1 MKRRRFLEVS
11 GVALSV
17 SALPRDASGATA
29 SGLEPRVRR
38 GAASDVVVVG
48 GGAFGSW
55 TSFYLQNRGVP
66 TLLVDAYGPGNPR
79 STSGGDTRGIRAAYG
94 DREVYTRWAVEALA
108 RWKAWDEEW
117 EANLLIPT
125 GRISMAPSL
134 SDSMR
139 AAKAVLDRN
148 GVENEMLDHDEFAYR
163 YPQINPEGVE
173 VCHFEPTA
181 ATVRS
186 AHACRVVVEEFQ
198 KLGGELQ
205 IARVMPGESNG
216 NRLTSLTLADGTSI
230 AAESFVFACGPWL
243 PRLFPD
249 LLGDRIATP
258 RRDVFY
264 FGTPAGDERFSWP
277 SLPNFSEGSHNVY
290 GFPSIDY
297 RGVKVAPTGG
307 SVRFN
312 PDTDERIVV
321 GYQIKRAREYL
332 ALRFPDLKDQPVIES
347 RVCQLEDTPDR
358 HFVIDRHPRWENVWL
373 TGGGTGHAFKH
384 GPVLGDYIAARV
396 MGEATDRNLD
406 NLFAL

>member
-11 GVALSV
+11 GAALSA
-17 SALPRDASGATA
+17 SALSGDASGATSA
-29 SGLEPRVRR
+29 RPEPRVRHR
-38 GAASDVVVVG
+38 AASDVIVVG
-48 GGAFGSW
+48 GGVFGSW
-55 TSFYLQNRGVP
+55 TSLYLQNRGVP
-66 TLLVDAYGPGNPR
+66 TLMVDAYGPGNPR
-79 STSGGDTRGIRAAYG
+79 STSGGETRGIRAAYG
-94 DREVYTRWAVEALA
+94 DREVYTRWAIEALA

-117 EANLLIPT
+117 EANLLIST

-134 SDSMR
+134 TDSMR

-148 GVENEMLDHDEFAYR
+148 GVENELLDHDEFAYR

-173 VCHFEPTA
+173 VAHSEPTA
-181 ATVRS
+181 ATIRA
-186 AHACRVVVEEFQ
+186 AHACRVVAEEFQ
-198 KLGGELQ
+198 KLGGELR
-205 IARVMPGESNG
+205 IARVTPGESNG
-216 NRLTSLTLADGTSI
+216 NRLGSVTLGDGSTVV
-230 AAESFVFACGPWL
+230 AESFVFACGPWL
-243 PRLFPD
+243 PRLFPE

-277 SLPNFSEGSHNVY
+277 HLPNFSEGSQSVY
-290 GFPSIDY
+290 GFPSVDY

-312 PDTDERIVV
+312 PDTDERIVA

-373 TGGGTGHAFKH
+373 AGGGTGHAFKH

-396 MGEATDRNLD
+396 LGEETDPELD
-406 NLFAL
+406 GLFAL